1 MSKNFL
7 ERGVQ
12 GWTDWVREIVSFGQY
27 GRSAQSKKQPVR
39 PPSGG
44 LKTSLKP
51 SNKVKLSRD
60 LDEHRRPVPK
70 GEEKQE
76 MVQLRR
82 TKPVIKDYK
91 KKPKTAEEK
100 LVRRVDPPRP
110 FDIDEEYLETPK
122 ERKDRME
129 RQPKKKSPQPIFPAP
144 HVQIEAPF
152 IILESWHAESL
163 GRPPGFQ
170 ERY

>member
-7 ERGVQ
+7 ERGAQ

-27 GRSAQSKKQPVR
+27 GLSAQSKKQPVR
-39 PPSGG
+39 PKTAVPSGG

-51 SNKVKLSRD
+51 ANKVKLMRD

-76 MVQLRR
+76 MVKLRR
-82 TKPVIKDYK
+82 TNPVIKDYK
-91 KKPKTAEEK
+91 KKPVTAEEK

-122 ERKDRME
+122 ERKERME
-129 RQPKKKSPQPIFPAP
+129 RQPKKKPPTHSPSPLCQNYGAIYY
-144 HVQIEAPF
+144 
-152 IILESWHAESL
+152 S
-163 GRPPGFQ
+163 
-170 ERY
+170 